1 MRGAWVRRI
10 AALAGPPALAL
21 ALLGAL
27 QVILPGLAADRL
39 RQRLSRSGQVIEV
52 RVSAFPAVELLWH
65 HADSVVVRL
74 ASYRVGPSDLAG
86 LLEQTGE
93 VGSAEAYVG
102 ELDTGLLTLR
112 DVSLHKRGS
121 ELTGSAVVAQAD
133 LKAALPLV
141 ESVLPVASGDGR
153 LTLRATVSVLGV
165 AASVDLTLQARDGTL
180 LLAPNLPLG
189 GLGTITVFASRRL
202 YVEGVSGGPVAGGFS
217 AFVRAR
223 LR

>member
-1 MRGAWVRRI
+1 MTAASVRRI

-21 ALLGAL
+21 AVLGAL
-27 QVILPGLAADRL
+27 QLILPGLAADRL
-39 RQRLSRSGQVIEV
+39 RQRLAKSGQVIEV

-74 ASYRVGPSDLAG
+74 ASYRVGPSDLGG
-86 LLEQTGE
+86 LLEQTGD
-93 VGSAEAYVG
+93 VGSFEAFVG
-102 ELDTGLLTLR
+102 ELDAGLLTLR
-112 DVSLHKRGS
+112 DASLHKRGS
-121 ELTGSAVVAQAD
+121 ELTGSAVVTQAN

-141 ESVLPVASGDGR
+141 ESVVPVTSGNGR

-180 LLAPNLPLG
+180 VLTPNLPLG
-189 GLGTITVFASRRL
+189 GLGTITVFASPRL
-202 YVEGVSGGPVAGGFS
+202 YVEDVGGAPIAGGFS